1 LHVHAIRVEFG
12 FAEIRAQIFYR
23 NHGKV
28 ESLSG
33 IDFAYEAM
41 SEMKLRIG
49 RSALLLT

>member
-1 LHVHAIRVEFG
+1 VHAIRVEFG
-12 FAEIRAQIFYR
+12 FAEIRAANLLS
-23 NHGKV
+23 NHGKF